1 MEYNLKEFENW
12 SEGSTFEKRVLAK
25 KLSFNV
31 CKGEVN
37 GVERV
42 NTLFEKLSKDS
53 DWQTLQ
59 YLVQNHDCPT
69 EILTNIDR
77 DADKYL
83 KMSII
88 NNPKASFETVK
99 DIMEEVF
106 AENPFKAI
114 SNFRNVSEERKKEVL
129 EIVVDR
135 TATEID
141 DGLDADALMQESSS
155 VIIAHL
161 SSYIKDV
168 EAGHLKFGYKVNNF
182 ENNKVY
188 AEMA

>member
-12 SEGSTFEKRVLAK
+12 AEGNKFMRRTLAK
-25 KLSFNV
+25 RLTFDV
-31 CKGEVN
+31 CEGEVN

-42 NTLFEKLSKDS
+42 NALFEKLAKDE
-53 DWQTLQ
+53 DWHTVQ
-59 YLVQNHDCPT
+59 YVSQNIECPT
-69 EILTNIDR
+69 AVLDIINENS
-77 DADKYL
+77 DKYL
-83 KMSII
+83 RKSMINHPSI
-88 NNPKASFETVK
+88 SFEVVK
-99 DIMEEVF
+99 DIMQEVF
-106 AENPFKAI
+106 GENPFEAI
-114 SNFRNVSEERKKEVL
+114 SYLRNSSEERKKEVL
-129 EIVVDR
+129 EIIVDR

-168 EAGHLKFGYKVNNF
+168 EAGHLKFGYKINNI